1 MLNTKVETD
10 ATGLFV
16 ASSYSYGSTRD
27 WARFGLLFLNNGM
40 FAGDTLLLREWVD
53 FMKTPAEAS
62 NHIYAGT
69 FWLRE
74 SNPEQTLSDVPD
86 DVFFA
91 DGFLEQQIYIIP
103 SKNLVVVRMGY
114 GLDNFNLN
122 HFLKEIIATL
132 SIN

>member
-1 MLNTKVETD
+1 
-10 ATGLFV
+10 
-16 ASSYSYGSTRD
+16 
-27 WARFGLLFLNNGM
+27 M
-40 FAGDTLLLREWVD
+40 FSGDTLLSREWID

-62 NHIYAGT
+62 NHNYAGT

-74 SNPEQTLSDVPD
+74 SNPEQTLNDVPD
-86 DVFFA
+86 NVFFA
-91 DGFLEQQIYIIP
+91 DRFLKQRIYIIP